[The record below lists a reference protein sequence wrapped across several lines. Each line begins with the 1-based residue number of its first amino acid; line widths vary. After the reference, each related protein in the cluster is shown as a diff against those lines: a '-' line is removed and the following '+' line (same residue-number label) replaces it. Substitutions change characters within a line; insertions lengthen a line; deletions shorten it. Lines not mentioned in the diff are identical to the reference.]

1 MPGLDPGIGAVTSQ
15 PVETPLEGIAG
26 SSPAM
31 TSPRLDRKGVGDV
44 AGQGPRRG
52 QHNVEGDVVAGK
64 VRMSCEPI
72 LRGPDDAPPRARRQ
86 RPAGLIE
93 SLALLHLDEGEPL
106 AFERHEIDLAHR
118 GLVAPGDDAV
128 SFEAKQKRGMVS
140 ANSP

>member
-1 MPGLDPGIGAVTSQ
+1 
-15 PVETPLEGIAG
+15 
-26 SSPAM
+26 M
-31 TSPRLDRKGVGDV
+31 TSPWLNRKGVFDV
-44 AGQGPRRG
+44 LRPSPGRR
-52 QHNVEGDVVAGK
+52 QHHVEGDVVAGK
-64 VRMSCEPI
+64 SPVPGEPI
-72 LRGPDDAPPRARRQ
+72 LRGADDAPPRACGQ

-93 SLALLHLDEGEPL
+93 DLALLHLDKGEPL